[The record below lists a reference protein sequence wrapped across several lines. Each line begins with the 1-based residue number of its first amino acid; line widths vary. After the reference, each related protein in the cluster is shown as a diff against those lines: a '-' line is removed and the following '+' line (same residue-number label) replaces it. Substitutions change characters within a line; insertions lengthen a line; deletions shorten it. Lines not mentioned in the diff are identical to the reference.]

1 MANVATLYIDY
12 CPCQPPRRPLELG
25 HKFLNFASKILT
37 VRPELPMMTTWS
49 FCCLQME
56 TLPIRMEETAH
67 VRPTFTK
74 LPFDKKERILDA
86 AIDEFSRCGYEKA
99 SINRMVGRLGIAK
112 GSIFQYFGSK
122 KNLYFHIFEHAVAL
136 VKRSLKR
143 VKAGTEGEDFFIRL
157 AKSLQAGIYFIRRY
171 PRIYQ
176 IYLKMLFQEDFP
188 FRADLLKTIRLFS
201 IDYLRPIIE
210 EGVTDGQLRKDLDP
224 ELAAFFLDAVL
235 DRFLQAYCVAYMDSG
250 LGLFQ
255 AEDAVIEER
264 IKDCI
269 EMVRLGMASP
279 T

>member
-1 MANVATLYIDY
+1 M
-12 CPCQPPRRPLELG
+12 
-25 HKFLNFASKILT
+25 K
-37 VRPELPMMTTWS
+37 
-49 FCCLQME
+49 
-56 TLPIRMEETAH
+56 ETAH

-74 LPFDKKERILDA
+74 LPFDKKERILDV

-122 KNLYFHIFEHAVAL
+122 KNLYFHIFEYAVRL
-136 VKRSLKR
+136 VKRSLKG
-143 VKAGTEGEDFFIRL
+143 VKAETEGEDFFVRL
-157 AKSLQAGIYFIRRY
+157 AKSLQAGIYFIRHH
-171 PRIYQ
+171 PRVYK

-188 FRADLLKTIRLFS
+188 FRTDLLKTIRLFS
-201 IDYLRPIIE
+201 TDYLRPIIE
-210 EGVTDGQLRKDLDP
+210 EGVAEGQLREDLDP

-255 AEDAVIEER
+255 ADEKAIEAR

>member
-1 MANVATLYIDY
+1 
-12 CPCQPPRRPLELG
+12 
-25 HKFLNFASKILT
+25 
-37 VRPELPMMTTWS
+37 
-49 FCCLQME
+49 
-56 TLPIRMEETAH
+56 MEETAY

-201 IDYLRPIIE
+201 IDYLRP
-210 EGVTDGQLRKDLDP
+210 
-224 ELAAFFLDAVL
+224 
-235 DRFLQAYCVAYMDSG
+235 MDSG

-269 EMVRLGMASP
+269 EMVRLGMAGGGSP
-279 T
+279 GGEPAAKSMEHRA

>member
-1 MANVATLYIDY
+1 MSTHRNTPD
-12 CPCQPPRRPLELG
+12 
-25 HKFLNFASKILT
+25 
-37 VRPELPMMTTWS
+37 
-49 FCCLQME
+49 
-56 TLPIRMEETAH
+56 RMEKTVY

-74 LPFDKKERILDA
+74 LPSDKKERILDV
-86 AIDEFSRCGYEKA
+86 AIDEFSRCGYDKA

-136 VKRSLKR
+136 VKRSLKG
-143 VKAGTEGEDFFIRL
+143 VKAGSEGEDFFIRL
-157 AKSLQAGIYFIRRY
+157 AMSLQAGIYFIRRY

-210 EGVTDGQLRKDLDP
+210 EAVTAGQLREDLDP

-250 LGLFQ
+250 LGLYQ
-255 AEDAVIEER
+255 ADEKVIEER
-264 IKDCI
+264 IQDCI
-269 EMVRLGMASP
+269 EMVRLGMATGDSP
-279 T
+279 PGESAAKSMEHRA

>member
-1 MANVATLYIDY
+1 M
-12 CPCQPPRRPLELG
+12 
-25 HKFLNFASKILT
+25 K
-37 VRPELPMMTTWS
+37 
-49 FCCLQME
+49 
-56 TLPIRMEETAH
+56 ETAH

-74 LPFDKKERILDA
+74 LPFDKKERILDV

-122 KNLYFHIFEHAVAL
+122 KNLYFHIFEYAVRL
-136 VKRSLKR
+136 VKRSLKG
-143 VKAGTEGEDFFIRL
+143 VKAETEGEDFFVRL
-157 AKSLQAGIYFIRRY
+157 AKSLQAGIYFIRHH
-171 PRIYQ
+171 PRVYK

-188 FRADLLKTIRLFS
+188 FRTDLLKTIRLFS
-201 IDYLRPIIE
+201 TDYLRPIIE
-210 EGVTDGQLRKDLDP
+210 EGVAEGQLREDLDP

-255 AEDAVIEER
+255 ADEKAIEAR

-269 EMVRLGMASP
+269 EMVRLGMAGGGSP
-279 T
+279 GGEPAAKSMEHRA

>member
-1 MANVATLYIDY
+1 MS
-12 CPCQPPRRPLELG
+12 LEE
-25 HKFLNFASKILT
+25 ST
-37 VRPELPMMTTWS
+37 Y
-49 FCCLQME
+49 
-56 TLPIRMEETAH
+56 

-136 VKRSLKR
+136 VKRSLKG

-157 AKSLQAGIYFIRRY
+157 AKSLQAGIYFIRRH

-210 EGVTDGQLRKDLDP
+210 EGVTAGQLREDLDP

-250 LGLFQ
+250 LGLYQ
-255 AEDAVIEER
+255 ADEKVVEAR

-269 EMVRLGMASP
+269 EMVRLGMATGGSP
-279 T
+279 AGEPTAKSMEHRT

>member
-1 MANVATLYIDY
+1 MSTKESAY
-12 CPCQPPRRPLELG
+12 
-25 HKFLNFASKILT
+25 
-37 VRPELPMMTTWS
+37 
-49 FCCLQME
+49 
-56 TLPIRMEETAH
+56 

-74 LPFDKKERILDA
+74 LPSDKKERIVDV

-136 VKRSLKR
+136 VKRSLKG

-188 FRADLLKTIRLFS
+188 FRTDLLKTIRLFS

-210 EGVTDGQLRKDLDP
+210 EGVTKGQLREDLDP

-250 LGLFQ
+250 LGLYQ
-255 AEDAVIEER
+255 ADEKVIEAR
-264 IKDCI
+264 IEDCI
-269 EMVRLGMASP
+269 EMVRLGMAAGGSP
-279 T
+279 SGYPAAESMEHRA

>member
-1 MANVATLYIDY
+1 
-12 CPCQPPRRPLELG
+12 
-25 HKFLNFASKILT
+25 
-37 VRPELPMMTTWS
+37 
-49 FCCLQME
+49 ME
-56 TLPIRMEETAH
+56 TLPIRMKETAH

-86 AIDEFSRCGYEKA
+86 AIDEFSRYGYEKA

-122 KNLYFHIFEHAVAL
+122 KNLYFHIFEYAVRL
-136 VKRSLKR
+136 VKRSLKG
-143 VKAGTEGEDFFIRL
+143 VKAETEGEDFFVRL
-157 AKSLQAGIYFIRRY
+157 AKSLQAGIYFIRHH
-171 PRIYQ
+171 PRVYK

-188 FRADLLKTIRLFS
+188 FRTDLLKTIRLFS
-201 IDYLRPIIE
+201 TDYLRPIIE
-210 EGVTDGQLRKDLDP
+210 EGVAEGQLREDLDP

-255 AEDAVIEER
+255 ADEKAIEAR

>member
-1 MANVATLYIDY
+1 M
-12 CPCQPPRRPLELG
+12 G
-25 HKFLNFASKILT
+25 HKFLLRALKILT
-37 VRPELPMMTTWS
+37 AKFELPMMTTWS
-49 FCCLQME
+49 FCCPQME
-56 TLPIRMEETAH
+56 ALPIRMEENAY

-122 KNLYFHIFEHAVAL
+122 KNLYFHIFEYAVAL

-157 AKSLQAGIYFIRRY
+157 ARSLQAGIYFIRRY

-210 EGVTDGQLRKDLDP
+210 EGVTAGQLREDLDP

-250 LGLFQ
+250 LGLYQ
-255 AEDAVIEER
+255 ADEKVIEAR

-269 EMVRLGMASP
+269 EMVRLGMATGDSP
-279 T
+279 TGEPAA

>member
-1 MANVATLYIDY
+1 
-12 CPCQPPRRPLELG
+12 
-25 HKFLNFASKILT
+25 
-37 VRPELPMMTTWS
+37 MMTTWS
-49 FCCLQME
+49 FCCPQME
-56 TLPIRMEETAH
+56 TLPIRMKETAH

-74 LPFDKKERILDA
+74 LPFDKKERILDV

-122 KNLYFHIFEHAVAL
+122 KNLYFHIFEYAVRL
-136 VKRSLKR
+136 VKRSLKG
-143 VKAGTEGEDFFIRL
+143 VKAETEGEDFFVRL
-157 AKSLQAGIYFIRRY
+157 AKSLQAGIYFIRHH
-171 PRIYQ
+171 PRVYK

-188 FRADLLKTIRLFS
+188 FRTDLLKTIRLFS
-201 IDYLRPIIE
+201 TDYLRPIIE
-210 EGVTDGQLRKDLDP
+210 EGVAEGQLREDLDP

-255 AEDAVIEER
+255 ADEKAIEAR